1 MTGLLIPGNPA
12 DESPVGKASQS
23 VLEPPALAAV
33 IDKSQGRVCER
44 VQGQARRQRGEVL
57 SLAVK
62 VIDLLGTTFHMIQ
75 L

>member
-12 DESPVGKASQS
+12 DESPIGKASQS
-23 VLEPPALAAV
+23 VLEPPALTAV

-44 VQGQARRQRGEVL
+44 AQGQAKRQRGEVL

-62 VIDLLGTTFHMIQ
+62 AIDLLGTTVHMIQ
-75 L
+75 V